1 MDAIA
6 KLAEEEAKAG
16 TMLGSGGLGPTA
28 LGARVRLSGGQVT
41 VTDGPF
47 TEAKEVVGGYAQFEL
62 KSKEEAVE
70 SAVRF
75 MELHKKHWPGWEGE
89 TEVRQM
95 FGPEDFAPAA
105 PDAKWRVPSAAC
117 SRNRSGH
124 DGAWVHRS
132 SYHGERWH
140 GCASTACCADGLKM
154 V

>member
-1 MDAIA
+1 MRFMMIVKHAEKLGPPPTQLMDAIA
-6 KLAEEEAKAG
+6 KLADEAAKAG
-16 TMLGSGGLGPTA
+16 TMLGNGGLGPTA

-47 TEAKEVVGGYAQFEL
+47 TETKEVVGGYAQFEL

-95 FGPEDFAPAA
+95 FGPEDCAP
-105 PDAKWRVPSAAC
+105 KV
-117 SRNRSGH
+117 
-124 DGAWVHRS
+124 
-132 SYHGERWH
+132 
-140 GCASTACCADGLKM
+140 
-154 V
+154 